1 MIWTDHALD
10 ASPDEAARMAAVRR
24 YQILDT
30 PPDGAFDRITALAA
44 RIFKVPI
51 AIVSVVDH
59 DRIWFKSHHGL
70 EVDQIDRAPGLCSS
84 AILHDGPWVINDAPH
99 DPRALANPLVAGE
112 FGLKFYAGV
121 PLRTPDGYNLG
132 TLCVI
137 DFEPRALTPEETT
150 NLEDLVSVVVDEL
163 ELRLASRQ
171 AVEQAREK
179 GKLKDAMM
187 GMLSHELRTP
197 VTTIYGAAQ
206 LLSRTVSLGDEERA
220 RDLFPD
226 MVSESVR
233 LVRLI
238 ENLLVLTRL
247 EQGRRLDTDREPVLL
262 QRVLAEVVSQDGKRW
277 PEREISLALPSNL
290 PPVWGDQLYVEQI
303 VRNLLSNA
311 LKYSPGDTA
320 VRISASEV
328 DQGGAIEVAVH
339 DNGIGLPADSLES
352 AFELLFRTNEAQR
365 YAPGAGIGLYV
376 CRRLLDAMGG
386 EIWLER
392 GDPSGVVVKFRL
404 SVVDE

>member
-1 MIWTDHALD
+1 
-10 ASPDEAARMAAVRR
+10 MAAVRR

-137 DFEPRALTPEETT
+137 DFEPRQLTPEETT
-150 NLEDLVSVVVDEL
+150 NLEDLASVVVDEL

-226 MVSESVR
+226 MVSESER

-339 DNGIGLPADSLES
+339 DNGIGLRADSLES
-352 AFELLFRTNEAQR
+352 AFELLFRTDEAQR

>member
-84 AILHDGPWVINDAPH
+84 AILHDGPWIINDAPH
-99 DPRALANPLVAGE
+99 DPRALSNPLVAGE

-150 NLEDLVSVVVDEL
+150 NLEDLASVVVDEL

-226 MVSESVR
+226 MVSESER